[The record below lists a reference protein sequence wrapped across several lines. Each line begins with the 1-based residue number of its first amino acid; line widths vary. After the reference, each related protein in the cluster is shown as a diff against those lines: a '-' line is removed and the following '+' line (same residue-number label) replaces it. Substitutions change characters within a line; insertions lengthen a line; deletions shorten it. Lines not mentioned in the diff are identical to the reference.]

1 MKSIMSQAPNRKGKS
16 AAIVAYFTIIG
27 SVIAIFMNM
36 DKRYEFAR
44 FHIRQAFGVHFVF
57 IAFAPLAT
65 GFDNWMIS
73 FSLYLFYAVLWV
85 FGLINAISGNTQ
97 PVPILGK
104 LFQKIF
110 KVL

>member
-1 MKSIMSQAPNRKGKS
+1 MSQTINNPKGKS
-16 AAIVAYFTIIG
+16 AAIVAYFTLIG
-27 SVIAIFMNM
+27 SVIAIFMNSE
-36 DKRYEFAR
+36 KRHDFAR
-44 FHIRQAFGVHFVF
+44 FHIRQAFGIHFIF

-73 FSLYLFYAVLWV
+73 FSLYIFYAVLWLYG
-85 FGLINAISGNTQ
+85 FINAVSNKTQ
-97 PVPILGK
+97 PIPIFGD

>member
-1 MKSIMSQAPNRKGKS
+1 MSQIPNKKGRS

-27 SVIAIFMNM
+27 SIIAIFMNM

-44 FHIRQAFGVHFVF
+44 FHIRQAFGIHFIF

-65 GFDNWMIS
+65 GFNNWMIS
-73 FSLYLFYAVLWV
+73 FSLYIFYAVLWI
-85 FGLINAISGNTQ
+85 FGLINAISAKTE

>member
-1 MKSIMSQAPNRKGKS
+1 MSQITNKKGKS

-36 DKRYEFAR
+36 ESRHEFAR
-44 FHIRQAFGVHFVF
+44 FHIRQAFGIHFIF
-57 IAFAPLAT
+57 IALAPLAT
-65 GFDNWMIS
+65 GFNNWMIS
-73 FSLYLFYAVLWV
+73 FSLYLFYAVLWI
-85 FGLINAISGNTQ
+85 FGLINAISEKTQ
-97 PVPILGK
+97 PVPLVGN

>member
-1 MKSIMSQAPNRKGKS
+1 MSQAPHRKGKS

-44 FHIRQAFGVHFVF
+44 FHIRQAFGIHFVF

-73 FSLYLFYAVLWV
+73 FSLYLFYAVLWI
-85 FGLINAISGNTQ
+85 FGLINAISGNAQ
-97 PVPILGK
+97 PVPILGN